1 MENLIIKKTINAH
14 SNYVSYLCIIKNN
27 RFASCSFDHSI
38 KIFNSENLECEYNII
53 VHNKYVKF
61 ITQLKNENILS
72 CSCDKTL
79 KIIELKE
86 NRNFNVIQTLY
97 GHQSTVSFAVEL
109 NSGKIISCSK
119 DLTMRIWV
127 KNKNIN
133 LYQCECI
140 LNFIK
145 ERIYSIFEIIS
156 NKMEC
161 KLLLYYSNLSFLCE
175 NEFCVYKK
183 IHLKKPIKNFNVI
196 CQIDNKFLL
205 CEEHSISIYD
215 VNFIQK
221 INEIKV
227 KNNIEFISKLRN
239 QTFFSQTE
247 NGTLTLYNIE
257 ENGNNF
263 EYITKIK
270 DYNLFSFSSLFL
282 IQINVNQFALSL
294 INEYVITILEIE
306 NIKN

>member
-1 MENLIIKKTINAH
+1 MENLIIKKKINVH
-14 SNYVSYLCIIKNN
+14 SDYVSYLCIITNN

-38 KIFNSENLECEYNII
+38 KIFNSENLEIEYNII
-53 VHNKYVKF
+53 VHDKYVTF

-79 KIIELKE
+79 KITELKE
-86 NRNFNVIQTLY
+86 NKNFNVIQTLY
-97 GHQSTVSFAVEL
+97 GHKSTVSFAVEL

-127 KNKNIN
+127 KNKNVN

-140 LNFIK
+140 LDFIK
-145 ERIYSIFEIIS
+145 ERIYSIFEII
-156 NKMEC
+156 NDKMEC
-161 KLLLYYSNLSFLCE
+161 KLLLYYSDLSFLSE
-175 NEFCVYKK
+175 NEFFIYKK
-183 IHLKKPIKNFNVI
+183 IHLTKPINNFNVI
-196 CQIDNKFLL
+196 CQIDNKFLI
-205 CEEHSISIYD
+205 CEEYSISIYD
-215 VNFIQK
+215 VNFLQK

-227 KNNIEFISKLRN
+227 ENNVVLISKLRN
-239 QTFFSQTE
+239 KTFFSQTE
-247 NGTLTLYNIE
+247 NGTLTLYDIK
-257 ENGNNF
+257 ENRNNF
-263 EYITKIK
+263 EYIKKIK

-294 INEYVITILEIE
+294 INEYDITILE